1 MLKKTIPYTD
11 YNGNDRTE
19 DFYFNLSETEITE
32 MELSIEGGFT
42 DYIQRIVKAK
52 DAPSLIKNF
61 KEIVLKAYGE
71 KSQDG
76 RRFVKS
82 PELSEAFSQT
92 EAFNKL
98 FMELVMDD
106 GAAADFI
113 NGIIPDSLR
122 EKAKEKQA
130 ALSGA

>member
-1 MLKKTIPYTD
+1 
-11 YNGNDRTE
+11 
-19 DFYFNLSETEITE
+19 

-82 PELSEAFSQT
+82 PEISEAFSQT

-130 ALSGA
+130 ALPGA

>member
-1 MLKKTIPYTD
+1 MLIKTISYID
-11 YNGNDRTE
+11 YNGNSRTE

-42 DYIQRIVKAK
+42 DYIQRIVRAK

-61 KEIVLKAYGE
+61 KEIILKAYGE

-76 RRFVKS
+76 RRFIKS
-82 PELSEAFSQT
+82 PEISEAFSQT

-130 ALSGA
+130 ALPGA

>member
-1 MLKKTIPYTD
+1 MLIKTIPYID
-11 YNGNDRTE
+11 YNGNSRTE

-32 MELSIEGGFT
+32 MELSMEGGFT
-42 DYIQRIVKAK
+42 DYIQRIVRAK

-130 ALSGA
+130 ALPGA

>member
-106 GAAADFI
+106 GAGADFI

-130 ALSGA
+130 ALPGA

>member
-1 MLKKTIPYTD
+1 MLIKTIPYID
-11 YNGNDRTE
+11 YNGNSRTE

-130 ALSGA
+130 ALPGA

>member
-1 MLKKTIPYTD
+1 MLVKTIPYID

-82 PELSEAFSQT
+82 PEISEAFSQT

-130 ALSGA
+130 ALPGA